1 MGANLVD
8 GGRGDNS
15 KDNRE
20 SEEGNKR
27 VVVAMSGG
35 VDSSI
40 AAALLKERGYDVI
53 GVTMQ
58 IWPRFS
64 PDGGAQPERSC
75 CSLAAVE
82 DARRVANRLGIP
94 YYVFNLQED
103 FSREVIDYFCSE
115 YIEGRTPNPC
125 VVCNTRIKFGL
136 LLHKARALGASHIAT
151 GHYARICY
159 DPSMHRYIL
168 KKARDRHKDQTYV
181 LYNLTQDQLASTI
194 MPLGE
199 FTKDETRAL
208 AAKLGFKVANKPDSQ
223 EICFIPDNDYRRF
236 LAERVP
242 ESVNPGPIL
251 DVHGNVLGEHRGIA
265 FYTIGQRKGLGIS
278 AREPLYVIALDRER
292 NAVIVGA
299 ESEIYSRSLIAGSL
313 NWIAFEDLS
322 EAREAWAK
330 IRYYTEPAH
339 AVVTPL
345 AAGDVE
351 VRFAKP
357 QRAVTPGQS
366 CVFYDGD
373 VVLGGG
379 IIEAGQRWA

>member
-1 MGANLVD
+1 MD
-8 GGRGDNS
+8 
-15 KDNRE
+15 
-20 SEEGNKR
+20 R

-58 IWPRFS
+58 VWPRSS
-64 PDGGAQPERSC
+64 PGGTTPVPERSC

-82 DARRVANRLGIP
+82 DARRVASRLDIP
-94 YYVFNLQED
+94 YYVLNMEED
-103 FSREVIDYFCSE
+103 FSREVIDYFCNE
-115 YIEGRTPNPC
+115 YIAGRTPNPC
-125 VVCNTRIKFGL
+125 IVCNTRIKFGL
-136 LLHKARALGASHIAT
+136 LLDKARALGASYIAT

-159 DPSMHRYIL
+159 DPSTRRHLL

-181 LYNLTQDQLASTI
+181 LYNLTQDQLASTL

-208 AAKLGFKVANKPDSQ
+208 AAKLGLRIADKPDSQ

-242 ESVNPGPIL
+242 HSVNPGPIL
-251 DVHGNVLGEHRGIA
+251 DLRGNVLGEHKGIA

-278 AREPLYVIALDRER
+278 AREPLYVVALDRER
-292 NAVIVGA
+292 NAVIVGT
-299 ESEIYSRSLIAGSL
+299 ESEVYSQGLIAGSV
-313 NWIAFEDLS
+313 NWIAIEELVG
-322 EAREAWAK
+322 AREARAK

-339 AVVTPL
+339 AVISPL
-345 AAGDVE
+345 KPGYVE
-351 VRFAKP
+351 VGFAEP
-357 QRAVTPGQS
+357 QRAVTPGQA

-379 IIEAGQRWA
+379 IIEASLR